1 MVNIVRGDIA
11 RGIAEQNGDG
21 QFREAKIA
29 GDRADRTG
37 GARAADP
44 ARRDWRADLGGARC
58 RLSLFGH
65 AAAGEHPK
73 LVAGMVNWAD
83 DHSIDIEQLAGA
95 PKEAVEIWSMTA
107 KNFRGHTVAGD
118 SQRENTVRILQRFG
132 DGRRHSVAVMASS
145 LNLKEKF
152 LAGILDMMFRSD
164 FKNTIS
170 REPDGRS
177 WKYTMRRPT

>member
-1 MVNIVRGDIA
+1 MVNSAKPISPATEPIVPEEPA
-11 RGIAEQNGDG
+11 PPTQPAETGAQTW
-21 QFREAKIA
+21 EALV
-29 GDRADRTG
+29 
-37 GARAADP
+37 AAYRSSDTP
-44 ARRDWRADLGGARC
+44 LP
-58 RLSLFGH
+58 
-65 AAAGEHPK
+65 ENHPK

-145 LNLKEKF
+145 LNLKEKS

-177 WKYTMRRPT
+177 WKYSMRRPT